1 MPKQNQ
7 NQKKKKPITVGIEE
21 FKDGLNQVVT
31 ESGLPPFL
39 LEMLLG
45 EYLTGVHQVAQQE
58 YMQDRSQWEE
68 SCKGE

>member
-1 MPKQNQ
+1 MPEQNQ

-39 LEMLLG
+39 LEMLL
-45 EYLTGVHQVAQQE
+45 EKMDVHL
-58 YMQDRSQWEE
+58 
-68 SCKGE
+68 